1 MNRII
6 IFFLLTIP
14 NLLFSQ
20 IDSINYDIQIDSLK
34 IHLNQ
39 KIDSINKSNNLYIKE
54 LNDRINRNSR
64 ILNRINDSIENNTNQ
79 INDLNQSK
87 GQLITGIKILNTDV
101 EDIKGKLNKTSKK
114 IDSEV
119 LNINEILDSNSTI
132 DILIFISIFIIVVL
146 SFLTLRKKF
155 RTDSS
160 IVEEKIIDTRKK
172 LESQNIELDKK
183 LIELYNTRL
192 EKEKE
197 NSIDDNKVDHSLS
210 LKVADEIIRMEKNLQ
225 NMSSDTKG
233 VKQLARALKSIK
245 DTFQIN
251 GYEIVEM
258 IGKPYKEGMNT
269 IANFV
274 PDENLDKGQQI
285 ITRIIKPQVN
295 YNGVMIQ
302 SSQIEVS
309 VSE

>member
-34 IHLNQ
+34 IHFNQ
-39 KIDSINKSNNLYIKE
+39 KIDSINKSNNLHIKE

-64 ILNRINDSIENNTNQ
+64 ILNRINDSIENITNQ

-87 GQLITGIKILNTDV
+87 GQLINGIKILNKDV

-146 SFLTLRKKF
+146 SFLVLRKKF
-155 RTDSS
+155 RTDSF
-160 IVEEKIIDTRKK
+160 IVEEMIIDTRNK

-197 NSIDDNKVDHSLS
+197 NRNDDNKVDHSLS

-258 IGKPYKEGMNT
+258 IGKPYNEGINA
-269 IANFV
+269 IVNFV
-274 PDENLDKGQQI
+274 PDGNLKEGQRI

-295 YNGVMIQ
+295 FNGVMIQ

>member
-1 MNRII
+1 MIRKT
-6 IFFLLTIP
+6 IFFLFLIP
-14 NLLFSQ
+14 KLLLSQ
-20 IDSINYDIQIDSLK
+20 IDSTDYKIQLDSLK
-34 IHLNQ
+34 FEFYQ
-39 KIDSINKSNNLYIKE
+39 KLDSINESNILRLNGLEKSIK
-54 LNDRINRNSR
+54 RNSQ
-64 ILNRINDSIENNTNQ
+64 ILIRINDSIMKNMNYIIE
-79 INDLNQSK
+79 LNQSK
-87 GQLITGIKILNTDV
+87 EKVINDINNINSDV
-101 EDIKGKLNKTSKK
+101 GDIKNKLNITSKK

-119 LNINEILDSNSTI
+119 LSINEILDSNSTI
-132 DILIFISIFIIVVL
+132 DILIFLSIFIIVII
-146 SFLTLRKKF
+146 SFLVLRKKF
-155 RTDSS
+155 KRDSS
-160 IVEEKIIDTRKK
+160 IVENKIIDTRKK
-172 LESQNIELDKK
+172 LENQNIELDKK
-183 LIELYNTRL
+183 LIELYNSRL

-197 NSIDDNKVDHSLS
+197 DRKDDKKVDHSLS

-225 NMSSDTKG
+225 NMSSETKG
-233 VKQLARALKSIK
+233 VKQLVRALKSIK

-274 PDENLDKGQQI
+274 PDENLEKGQQI

>member
-6 IFFLLTIP
+6 IFFYLRYRIII
-14 NLLFSQ
+14 FSNR
-20 IDSINYDIQIDSLK
+20 SINYDIQIDSLK

-64 ILNRINDSIENNTNQ
+64 ILNRINDSIENITNQ

-87 GQLITGIKILNTDV
+87 GQLINGIKILNTDV

-146 SFLTLRKKF
+146 SFLVLRKKF
-155 RTDSS
+155 RTDSF
-160 IVEEKIIDTRKK
+160 IVEEMILK

-197 NSIDDNKVDHSLS
+197 NRNDDNKVDHSLS
-210 LKVADEIIRMEKNLQ
+210 LKVADEIIRMENNLQ
-225 NMSSDTKG
+225 YMSNETKG
-233 VKQLARALKSIK
+233 VKQLVRALKSIK

-258 IGKPYKEGMNT
+258 IGKPYNEGINA
-269 IANFV
+269 IVNFV
-274 PDENLDKGQQI
+274 PDENLKEGQRI

-295 YNGVMIQ
+295 FNGVMIQ

>member
-20 IDSINYDIQIDSLK
+20 IDSINYDIHIDSLK
-34 IHLNQ
+34 IHFNQ
-39 KIDSINKSNNLYIKE
+39 KIDSINKSNNLHIKE

-64 ILNRINDSIENNTNQ
+64 ILNRINDSIENITNQ

-87 GQLITGIKILNTDV
+87 GQLINGIKILNTDV

-146 SFLTLRKKF
+146 SFLVLRKKF
-155 RTDSS
+155 RTDSF
-160 IVEEKIIDTRKK
+160 IVEEMIIDTRNK

-197 NSIDDNKVDHSLS
+197 NRNDDNKVDHSLS
-210 LKVADEIIRMEKNLQ
+210 LKVADEIIRMENNLQ
-225 NMSSDTKG
+225 YMSNETKG
-233 VKQLARALKSIK
+233 VKQLVRALKSIK

-258 IGKPYKEGMNT
+258 IGKPYNEGINA
-269 IANFV
+269 IVNFV
-274 PDENLDKGQQI
+274 PDENLKEGQRI

-295 YNGVMIQ
+295 FNGVMIQ

>member
-1 MNRII
+1 MIRKT
-6 IFFLLTIP
+6 IFFLFLIP
-14 NLLFSQ
+14 KLLLSQ
-20 IDSINYDIQIDSLK
+20 IDSTDYKIQLESLK
-34 IHLNQ
+34 FEFYQ
-39 KIDSINKSNNLYIKE
+39 KLDSINESNILRLNGLEKSIK
-54 LNDRINRNSR
+54 RNSQ
-64 ILNRINDSIENNTNQ
+64 ILIRINDSIMKNMNYIIE
-79 INDLNQSK
+79 LNQSK
-87 GQLITGIKILNTDV
+87 EKVINDINNINSDV
-101 EDIKGKLNKTSKK
+101 GDIKNKLNITSKK

-119 LNINEILDSNSTI
+119 LSINEILDSNSTI
-132 DILIFISIFIIVVL
+132 DILIFLSIFIIVII
-146 SFLTLRKKF
+146 SFLVLRKKF
-155 RTDSS
+155 KRDSS
-160 IVEEKIIDTRKK
+160 IVENKIIDTRKK
-172 LESQNIELDKK
+172 LENQNIELDKK

-197 NSIDDNKVDHSLS
+197 DRKDDKKVDHSLS

-225 NMSSDTKG
+225 NMSSETKG
-233 VKQLARALKSIK
+233 VKQLVRALKSIK

-274 PDENLDKGQQI
+274 PDENLEKGQQI

>member
-1 MNRII
+1 MIRKT
-6 IFFLLTIP
+6 IFFLFLIP
-14 NLLFSQ
+14 KLLLSQ
-20 IDSINYDIQIDSLK
+20 IDSIDYKIQLDSLK
-34 IHLNQ
+34 FEFYQ
-39 KIDSINKSNNLYIKE
+39 KLDSINESNILRLNGLEKSIK
-54 LNDRINRNSR
+54 RNSQ
-64 ILNRINDSIENNTNQ
+64 ILIRINDSIMKNMNYIIE
-79 INDLNQSK
+79 LNQSK
-87 GQLITGIKILNTDV
+87 EKVINDINNINSDV
-101 EDIKGKLNKTSKK
+101 GDIKNKLNITSKK

-119 LNINEILDSNSTI
+119 LSINEILDSNSTI
-132 DILIFISIFIIVVL
+132 DILIFLSIFIIVII
-146 SFLTLRKKF
+146 SFLVLRKKF
-155 RTDSS
+155 KTDSS
-160 IVEEKIIDTRKK
+160 IVAEKIIDTRKK
-172 LESQNIELDKK
+172 LENQNIELDKK
-183 LIELYNTRL
+183 LIELYNSRL
-192 EKEKE
+192 EKEREDRK
-197 NSIDDNKVDHSLS
+197 DDKKVDHSLS

-225 NMSSDTKG
+225 NMSSETKG
-233 VKQLARALKSIK
+233 VKQLVRALKSIK

-274 PDENLDKGQQI
+274 PDENLEKGQQI

>member
-1 MNRII
+1 MI
-6 IFFLLTIP
+6 
-14 NLLFSQ
+14 
-20 IDSINYDIQIDSLK
+20 
-34 IHLNQ
+34 
-39 KIDSINKSNNLYIKE
+39 
-54 LNDRINRNSR
+54 
-64 ILNRINDSIENNTNQ
+64 RINDSIMKNMNYIIE
-79 INDLNQSK
+79 LNQSK
-87 GQLITGIKILNTDV
+87 EKVINDINNINSDV
-101 EDIKGKLNKTSKK
+101 GDIKNKLNITSKK

-119 LNINEILDSNSTI
+119 LSINEILDSNSTI
-132 DILIFISIFIIVVL
+132 DILIFLSIFIIVII
-146 SFLTLRKKF
+146 SFLVLRKKF
-155 RTDSS
+155 KRDSS
-160 IVEEKIIDTRKK
+160 IVENKIIDTRKK
-172 LESQNIELDKK
+172 LENQNIELDKK

-197 NSIDDNKVDHSLS
+197 DRKDDKKVDHSLS

-225 NMSSDTKG
+225 NMSSETKG
-233 VKQLARALKSIK
+233 VKQLVRALKSIK

-274 PDENLDKGQQI
+274 PDENLEKGQQI